1 MLSLWKL
8 SRRNYSPNL
17 CRERECNKKYYR
29 MDIIYVCVYVYARIE
44 RNAKEDV
51 SVSAGVIVITLRYR
65 QLAVPSSL
73 FVPVLS

>member
-1 MLSLWKL
+1 
-8 SRRNYSPNL
+8 
-17 CRERECNKKYYR
+17 

-73 FVPVLS
+73 FVPVLG